1 MSLLQFDGIDRMPQW
16 WQQSDSMSVKANRA
30 ALLHCA
36 CFRWHLTCLRWRL
49 RATRERLG
57 TAESK
62 SRSFNTRIT
71 YSVWRITDCQ
81 DAAFER
87 WMMRGGYYLM
97 IKRQRHAGWLANSP
111 TVNWHYYCRKAADRA
126 TPSRLCVKVIR
137 DLWCDDCDPH
147 FFKIFIRFWCVFF
160 HTFFIFV
167 GTFC

>member
-1 MSLLQFDGIDRMPQW
+1 MPQW
-16 WQQSDSMSVKANRA
+16 WLESDSMSVKANRA

-111 TVNWHYYCRKAADRA
+111 TGIVAALARRLTA
-126 TPSRLCVKVIR
+126 RSRSRLSPSSWARSEEEI
-137 DLWCDDCDPH
+137 DLTRWWSS
-147 FFKIFIRFWCVFF
+147 FFHTVLMFLF

-167 GTFC
+167 RT

>member
-1 MSLLQFDGIDRMPQW
+1 MESIGCHNGDNSD
-16 WQQSDSMSVKANRA
+16 SDSMSVKANRA

-49 RATRERLG
+49 QATRERLG

-71 YSVWRITDCQ
+71 YSVWRIIDCQ

-97 IKRQRHAGWLANSP
+97 IKRQRHAGWLAHSP
-111 TVNWHYYCRKAADRA
+111 TGIIIAARRLTAQRLDA
-126 TPSRLCVKVIR
+126 CVSRSRSEICDVI
-137 DLWCDDCDPH
+137 LH
-147 FFKIFIRFWCVFF
+147 FQNF
-160 HTFFIFV
+160 HTVLMCFFSHIFH
-167 GTFC
+167 FCWDF